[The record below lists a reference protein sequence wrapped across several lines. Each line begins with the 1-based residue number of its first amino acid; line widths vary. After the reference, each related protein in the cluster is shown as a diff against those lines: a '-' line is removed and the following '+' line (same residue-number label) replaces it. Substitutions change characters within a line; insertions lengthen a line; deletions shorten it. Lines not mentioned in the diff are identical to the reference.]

1 MIRKKTIRVLL
12 NKTIHDAAIKK
23 NDTRIIQSCLSYDF
37 LASEA
42 RYHKS
47 CHRNYTRKKEN
58 AESNERHEDM
68 DDTTTQ
74 VNELDVF
81 QEWFRFIRTSIIE
94 NRKVVTVVSLAEHL
108 DQMMKDGNFT
118 PSYFSSSSFRKTMMR
133 RLKAEFQDVADI
145 FLNPKGKLIFLPRVC
160 TREKLAIDFIELQQK
175 LDKLSSASES
185 TKIVQDAALTLR
197 TEVKSLQS
205 KMSWPP
211 QISEINPDEFEIP
224 NYLQHFLSYLLHGSS
239 QVSVKTSSV
248 GQDIIYTVHQGKFLT
263 PKHILLP
270 FTVRSLTGNIE
281 LIKLMNRLGHSISY
295 SKLYEV
301 DTAYVLQKL
310 SCSSS
315 LIPEEISRYCQVSL
329 VYDNIDRL
337 EETLS
342 GADTTHR
349 VNGIAIQKAFIGP
362 KALRPVIN
370 TPRTKQ
376 RTISIQPM
384 ELPIYNVG
392 SRPEPPILPDTN
404 AEPSKES
411 NVIAS
416 KKNLLWILCR
426 YLQSSNQ
433 FVSSWTGFNIL
444 VRRDINILK
453 DSVGYLPTIDSPATA
468 MNIVHEILCK
478 ALETKNALGL
488 DSVVVVFDQAIYAKA
503 VEIMWKH
510 DTTFK
515 SILPRLGTFHTI
527 MVLLAII
534 GKRK

>member
-1 MIRKKTIRVLL
+1 M
-12 NKTIHDAAIKK
+12 
-23 NDTRIIQSCLSYDF
+23 
-37 LASEA
+37 E
-42 RYHKS
+42 
-47 CHRNYTRKKEN
+47 
-58 AESNERHEDM
+58 
-68 DDTTTQ
+68 DTTTQ

-81 QEWFRFIRTSIIE
+81 QEWFRFIRTSIVE
-94 NRKVVTVVSLAEHL
+94 NGKVVTVASLAEQL
-108 DQMMKDGNFT
+108 DQMMKDGNFS
-118 PSYFSSSSFRKTMMR
+118 PSYLSSSSFRKTMRR
-133 RLKAEFQDVADI
+133 RLEAEFQDVADI

-175 LDKLSSASES
+175 LDKLSSASKES
-185 TKIVQDAALTLR
+185 TKIVQDTALTLR

-211 QISEINPDEFEIP
+211 QISEIYPDEFEIP

-239 QVSVKTSSV
+239 RVSVKTRSV

-270 FTVRSLTGNIE
+270 FTVKSLTGNKE

-301 DTAYVLQKL
+301 DTAYVLQKV
-310 SCSSS
+310 SRSSS

-362 KALRPVIN
+362 KAQRPVIN

-376 RTISIQPM
+376 RTISIHPM

-392 SRPEPPILPDTN
+392 SRPEPPIPPDTN
-404 AEPSKES
+404 AEPSNES

-433 FVSSWTGFNIL
+433 FVSS
-444 VRRDINILK
+444 
-453 DSVGYLPTIDSPATA
+453 
-468 MNIVHEILCK
+468 
-478 ALETKNALGL
+478 
-488 DSVVVVFDQAIYAKA
+488 
-503 VEIMWKH
+503 
-510 DTTFK
+510 
-515 SILPRLGTFHTI
+515 
-527 MVLLAII
+527 
-534 GKRK
+534 